1 MDVFGPGRYYYGTF
15 LLLGNSVRPTHN
27 LEVSVG
33 DRKSL
38 LVDARPHLALGEGV
52 WVFALLFHGVR
63 GLRVYCT

>member
-1 MDVFGPGRYYYGTF
+1 M
-15 LLLGNSVRPTHN
+15 RPPHKV
-27 LEVSVG
+27 EVSVG
-33 DRKSL
+33 DRESL